1 MGSSHEGELSTLYL
15 RIKTD
20 PSLQNKRLSSD
31 SIWNGV
37 WHYDEAGLILIA
49 NAISTLLS
57 SLLPTVSILVLY
69 FVKKP
74 LARLAVTMVFTA
86 VFSVTLAMVA
96 KARRIDVFAAT
107 TA

>member
-1 MGSSHEGELSTLYL
+1 MGAPDEGKLSALDL
-15 RIKTD
+15 RTKTKQ
-20 PSLQNKRLSSD
+20 SLQNTVLSSN
-31 SIWNGV
+31 SMWNGV
-37 WHYDEAGLILIA
+37 WHYDEAGLIVVA

-57 SLLPTVSILVLY
+57 SLLPTTSILVLY
-69 FVKKP
+69 FVEKP

-86 VFSVTLAMVA
+86 VFSVTLATVA